1 MSFSNKVVIVTGAS
15 SGIGAATAI
24 AFVKEGANVVIVGRN
39 VQKLQRVND
48 ECVKVGK
55 LPLVIRADVSN
66 DEDSKRIINETIEKY
81 GQIDVL
87 VNNAGIIA
95 FDSILD
101 DNIVSVYDSIM
112 KTNMRAVVSMTHLAA
127 PHLIK
132 TKGNIVN
139 ISSVAGKITIKD
151 YQMVCYSSSKA
162 ALDHFTRLVAAELAK
177 YGVRVN
183 AISPGPVKT
192 DIAINA
198 GIDVSTLSD
207 EDEAQTVALGRISEP
222 EEIADLILFVAS
234 DKAKAITGS
243 DYVTDN
249 GAMLV

>member
-24 AFVKEGANVVIVGRN
+24 AFVKVGANVVIVGRN
-39 VQKLQRVND
+39 VQKLQRVNE
-48 ECVKVGK
+48 ECVKAGK

-101 DNIVSVYDSIM
+101 DNIVSV
-112 KTNMRAVVSMTHLAA
+112 
-127 PHLIK
+127 
-132 TKGNIVN
+132 
-139 ISSVAGKITIKD
+139 
-151 YQMVCYSSSKA
+151 
-162 ALDHFTRLVAAELAK
+162 
-177 YGVRVN
+177 
-183 AISPGPVKT
+183 
-192 DIAINA
+192 
-198 GIDVSTLSD
+198 
-207 EDEAQTVALGRISEP
+207 ISEP

-249 GAMLV
+249 GAMLSLSNYSVGDVSVLLMKLKLCNNAQSNYLFLSQKSIDYLPSFAFFEVAIALIPHIVNKLKSISMDGVVRVDKH